1 MLPGMKALSFRQP
14 FADAVVAGLKTVD
27 FRGLSTRHRG
37 PLAIHASATYGP
49 AERAA
54 FDDLRQRRLRL
65 PAPDPTRRGA
75 IIGVVELTGCRPAAA
90 ADRKR
95 SLADLPEQGAFA
107 YELAGARP
115 LPTPVPCKGH
125 TYMFEVDDSLLETVL
140 EAAV

>member
-27 FRGLSTRHRG
+27 FRGLPTRHRG
-37 PLAIHASATYGP
+37 PLAVHASNTYGP

-54 FDDLRQRRLRL
+54 YDDLRRRRLRL
-65 PAPDPTRRGA
+65 PEPDPSRRGA
-75 IIGVVELTGCRPAAA
+75 IVGVVELTDCRPAAA

-95 SLADLPEQGAFA
+95 SLAELPEQGAFA
-107 YELAGARP
+107 YELTGARP

>member
-1 MLPGMKALSFRQP
+1 MKALSFRQP

-37 PLAIHASATYGP
+37 PLAIHASNTYGQ

-54 FDDLRQRRLRL
+54 YEDLRKRRLRL
-65 PAPDPTRRGA
+65 PEPDPARRGA
-75 IIGVVELTGCRPAAA
+75 LIGVVELTGCRPASA

-95 SLADLPEQGAFA
+95 SLAELPEQGAFA
-107 YELAGARP
+107 YELSDARA
-115 LPTPVPCKGH
+115 LPAPVPCKGH
-125 TYMFEVDDSLLETVL
+125 TYMFEVDDALLGDLL

>member
-1 MLPGMKALSFRQP
+1 MLRRMKALSFRQP

-37 PLAIHASATYGP
+37 PLAIHASNTYGP

-54 FDDLRQRRLRL
+54 FESLRRRRLQL
-65 PAPDPTRRGA
+65 PEPDPGRRGA

-90 ADRKR
+90 ADRRK
-95 SLADLPEQGAFA
+95 SLAELPDQGAFA
-107 YELAGARP
+107 YELADPRP
-115 LPTPVPCKGH
+115 LPAPLPCKGH
-125 TYMFEVDDSLLETVL
+125 TYMFEVDDALL